1 MSKIVNAIILSLQSL
16 VDNLNNNAVKV
27 SGDVIAERE
36 EMENDSPTL

>member
-1 MSKIVNAIILSLQSL
+1 MNAIILSLQSL
-16 VDNLNNNAVKV
+16 VDKVITDTVKV